1 MTMLFLQGLLND
13 KLINALCWTLLH
25 SLWQGLLFSIITAF
39 TLLMT
44 RRSKPALRYNIFT
57 ALLLLFI
64 ATAGITFMREIF
76 ITKGNSP
83 VPVKLLSTALPSA
96 GAGPTLD
103 TEVLSTTMAP
113 TYFDSVL
120 RYLNV
125 HASLIVAIWFVLFSI
140 KLLKMIVNIRYMR
153 YISHR
158 KTFEPAFFWKQRIT
172 ELAKTL
178 RLQRPV
184 VLLESAIIKV
194 PLVVGMI
201 KPVILIPVGLL
212 SNFPPAQIEAALL
225 HELAHIRRNDYLVNL
240 LQSFTEIAFF
250 FNPAVHWLSSLM
262 REEREN
268 CCDDIAIGCIK
279 NKKQFI
285 HALVAFQEYIML
297 ESNKSI
303 AIAFAGQKKYLL
315 NRVRRI
321 IYNENKKLN
330 AMEKGILIL
339 SIVVTSLI
347 GFATIKQ
354 TSVDGPL
361 SPAHSSGTMTLA
373 DTIPVT
379 QSSGETDSIPR
390 LMEFKSINSVSNK
403 EGDFTNRIITAVDK
417 NGKKYKLVEKNDELV
432 ELYVDDK
439 KIPRGELSNYE
450 NIIKHIA
457 EEIELREKAMQ
468 GKLKRDQ
475 AEQGQKITELDAE
488 RLELLQKLSELDQER
503 ARLGHAKENQLW
515 DHEWENAANGKYFD
529 LLLNLKQDNQALLD
543 TLKNPELSA
552 LFYDKLASLNKM
564 NADNLFQQ
572 KLFNENLNDTNDN
585 YLDKLLHLNFD
596 QQHQTELLNEKLG
609 LLTNSALEQQQYHT
623 YVLIDP
629 IIQDMVEQ
637 KIIPEHQEELSFELN
652 NNSFLVNGKKQPAE
666 THERFRKKYLKKNG
680 DYFKFSRKNG
690 STSTSIKLDCDKPE

>member
-1 MTMLFLQGLLND
+1 M
-13 KLINALCWTLLH
+13 
-25 SLWQGLLFSIITAF
+25 
-39 TLLMT
+39 
-44 RRSKPALRYNIFT
+44 
-57 ALLLLFI
+57 
-64 ATAGITFMREIF
+64 
-76 ITKGNSP
+76 
-83 VPVKLLSTALPSA
+83 
-96 GAGPTLD
+96 
-103 TEVLSTTMAP
+103 
-113 TYFDSVL
+113 
-120 RYLNV
+120 
-125 HASLIVAIWFVLFSI
+125 
-140 KLLKMIVNIRYMR
+140 KMIVNIRYMR

-158 KTFEPAFFWKQRIT
+158 KTFEPPFFWKQRIT

-194 PLVVGMI
+194 PMVVGLI

-240 LQSFTEIAFF
+240 LQSFTEIIFF
-250 FNPAVHWLSSLM
+250 FNPSVHWLSSLI

-330 AMEKGILIL
+330 AMEKGILIF

-354 TSVDGPL
+354 SSVHGPL
-361 SPAHSSGTMTLA
+361 SPVHSSAVMALA
-373 DTIPVT
+373 DTIPGT
-379 QSSGETDSIPR
+379 QGSRETDSTPR

-403 EGDFTNRIITAVDK
+403 EGGFKNRIITAIDK
-417 NGKKYKLVEKNDELV
+417 NGKKYKLVEKNDEPV

-439 KIPRGELSNYE
+439 KIPSGELSNYE
-450 NIIKHIA
+450 NIIKHI
-457 EEIELREKAMQ
+457 EEEVELREKTIQ

-475 AEQGQKITELDAE
+475 AEQGQKIAKLDAE
-488 RLELLQKLSELDQER
+488 RNELLQKLSELDQER
-503 ARLGHAKENQLW
+503 ARLGYEKDNQLW
-515 DHEWENAANGKYFD
+515 DHEWENAANSKNFD
-529 LLLNLKQDNQALLD
+529 LLLNLKQENQVLFD
-543 TLKNPELSA
+543 SLKNPELST
-552 LFYDKLASLNKM
+552 LLYDKLGSLKKM
-564 NADNLFQQ
+564 EADNLFQQ
-572 KLFNENLNDTNDN
+572 KLFNENLKDANDN
-585 YLDKLLHLNFD
+585 YLDKLLRDNFD

-609 LLTNSALEQQQYHT
+609 LLKNSALEQQQYHT
-623 YVLIDP
+623 YILIDP

-652 NNSFLVNGKKQPAE
+652 NNSFIVNGKKQPAE
-666 THERFRKKYLKKNG
+666 IHERFKNKYIKKNG

-690 STSTSIKLDCDKPE
+690 NTSTSIKQD